1 MKRNLSYDPM
11 SGIKTDFTYEA
22 GETLADDSFV
32 ISTSQDVSKIIEVN
46 KRSANAVDRR
56 DKWGEFSKV
65 ASIPLSIYYDLKKQG
80 IIDDEQRFKRWLNDG
95 DNKLFRTR
103 GGTI

>member
-11 SGIKTDFTYEA
+11 SGISTDFTYEA

-32 ISTSQDVSKIIEVN
+32 ISTSQDVSKIIEAN
-46 KRSANAVDRR
+46 KRSANAVDKR

-80 IIDDEQRFKRWLNDG
+80 IIDDEQRFKRWLNDR
-95 DNKLFRTR
+95 DNQLFRTR

>member
-1 MKRNLSYDPM
+1 MKRNLSFDPM
-11 SGIKTDFTYEA
+11 SGISTDFTYEA
-22 GETLADDSFV
+22 GESFADDHFV
-32 ISTSQDVSKIIEVN
+32 ISTSQDVTKIIEAN
-46 KRSANAVDRR
+46 KRSEKEVTSRN
-56 DKWGEFSKV
+56 KWGEFSKV

-80 IIDDEQRFKRWLNDG
+80 VIDDKKRFKRWLNDR

>member
-22 GETLADDSFV
+22 GETLADDHFV

-46 KRSANAVDRR
+46 KRSANAVDKR

>member
-32 ISTSQDVSKIIEVN
+32 ISTSQDVSKIIEAN
-46 KRSANAVDRR
+46 KRSANAVDKR

>member
-1 MKRNLSYDPM
+1 MKRNLSFDPM
-11 SGIKTDFTYEA
+11 SGISTDFTYEA
-22 GETLADDSFV
+22 GESLADDHFV
-32 ISTSQDVSKIIEVN
+32 ISTSQDVTKIIEAN
-46 KRSANAVDRR
+46 KRSEKEVTSRN
-56 DKWGEFSKV
+56 KWGEFSKV

-80 IIDDEQRFKRWLNDG
+80 IIDDKKRFKRWLNDR

>member
-1 MKRNLSYDPM
+1 MKRNLSFDPM
-11 SGIKTDFTYEA
+11 SGISTDFTYEA
-22 GETLADDSFV
+22 GESLSDDHFV
-32 ISTSQDVSKIIEVN
+32 ISTSQDVTKIIEAN
-46 KRSANAVDRR
+46 KRSEKEVDARQ
-56 DKWGEFSKV
+56 KWGEFSKV

-80 IIDDEQRFKRWLNDG
+80 IIDDKKRFKRWLNDR

>member
-11 SGIKTDFTYEA
+11 SGIKTDFVYEA
-22 GETLADDSFV
+22 GETLADDHFV

-65 ASIPLSIYYDLKKQG
+65 ASIPLSIYYDLNKQG

-95 DNKLFRTR
+95 DNKLFRSR